1 MNFDAGTWWLAL
13 LLLGGLTGGFWFLL
27 KRTVFERVDKLER
40 SVGESVKKGDYDK
53 DMKEVRED
61 IEKIK
66 ANYITKEDF
75 FREQAKTDRKL
86 DRIMDILLEMKG
98 DTRPAWNHLWRQC
111 RPHRYRPP
119 QCFQGADRAWSCRP
133 LPG

>member
-27 KRTVFERVDKLER
+27 KRTGFERVDKLER

-66 ANYITKEDF
+66 ANYITK
-75 FREQAKTDRKL
+75 RTSS
-86 DRIMDILLEMKG
+86 G
-98 DTRPAWNHLWRQC
+98 SRP
-111 RPHRYRPP
+111 RPTGSSTASWIY
-119 QCFQGADRAWSCRP
+119 CWK
-133 LPG
+133 

>member
-13 LLLGGLTGGFWFLL
+13 LLRGGLTGGFWFLL

-40 SVGESVKKGDYDK
+40 SVGESIKKSDYDK

-98 DTRPAWNHLWRQC
+98 DKK
-111 RPHRYRPP
+111 
-119 QCFQGADRAWSCRP
+119 GE
-133 LPG
+133 

>member
-86 DRIMDILLEMKG
+86 DRIMDILLEMKWDKKG
-98 DTRPAWNHLWRQC
+98 E
-111 RPHRYRPP
+111 
-119 QCFQGADRAWSCRP
+119 
-133 LPG
+133 

>member
-53 DMKEVRED
+53 DTPGR
-61 IEKIK
+61 
-66 ANYITKEDF
+66 
-75 FREQAKTDRKL
+75 
-86 DRIMDILLEMKG
+86 
-98 DTRPAWNHLWRQC
+98 RPSVNSPSSR
-111 RPHRYRPP
+111 R
-119 QCFQGADRAWSCRP
+119 
-133 LPG
+133 